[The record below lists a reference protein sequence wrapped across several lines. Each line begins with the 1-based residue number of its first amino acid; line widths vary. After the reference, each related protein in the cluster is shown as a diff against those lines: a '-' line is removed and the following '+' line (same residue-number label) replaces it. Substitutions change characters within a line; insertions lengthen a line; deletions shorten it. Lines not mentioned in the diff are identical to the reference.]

1 MDSSTAI
8 GNVTTYYLETTDAL
22 GNNVETNISKGFTV
36 NANATY
42 ADVDET
48 SRALTNLSRDSYVDT
63 ILVTKISVN
72 EVMAE

>member
-1 MDSSTAI
+1 MDSTTAI

-22 GNNVETNISKGFTV
+22 GNNIETNISKGFVV

-42 ADVDET
+42 ADVDTT
-48 SRALTNLSRDSYVDT
+48 SRALNSLSKDTYVDT

-72 EVMAE
+72 DVMSV

>member
-22 GNNVETNISKGFTV
+22 DNKIETNISKGFVV
-36 NANATY
+36 NQNATY
-42 ADVDET
+42 SDIDTT
-48 SRALTNLSRDSYVDT
+48 SRALANLSKDTYADT

-72 EVMAE
+72 DVMSA